1 MVAAMAELVGG
12 LAHELRN
19 PLSTM
24 MVNLKL
30 LAEDLQDD
38 RTSPEDARRRA
49 LLKVAIL
56 QQEAERLQNLFDRF
70 LQLTTA
76 DLLERVD
83 TDMNGVV
90 SRLVDFFAPSAKS
103 QRIDIELVLCDH
115 PLVCAVDEQAIRQ
128 ALLNIL
134 INAQQAMPDGGTLRV
149 VSAPQGG
156 EARITISDTGIGIAP
171 EDVDRILRPFF
182 STRARGSGLGL
193 SITQRIVRA
202 HGGSLTF
209 QSDPATGTVF
219 TIHLPRTGPHPAR
232 ETGTG

>member
-24 MVNLKL
+24 MINLKL

-76 DLLERVD
+76 DLVERAD

-90 SRLVDFFAPSAKS
+90 TRLVDFFAPSARN
-103 QRIDIELVLCDH
+103 QGIDIELVLCED
-115 PLVCAVDEQAIRQ
+115 PLICAVDEQAIRQ

-149 VSAPQGG
+149 VSAAQGA
-156 EARITISDTGIGIAP
+156 EARITVSDTGMGIAP

-209 QSDPATGTVF
+209 QSDATTGTVF
-219 TIHLPRTGPHPAR
+219 TICLPRSARQTPTG
-232 ETGTG
+232 